1 MKRHGLILLA
11 AASLAAP
18 FAGAT
23 YKCVNEKG
31 VTLIGDTP
39 PDGCEHVEMYEM
51 SRSGQVLR
59 KIDPT
64 PSPDQLKAYAAD
76 ADKRRAAEKAA
87 ADQKRKDAALLNTY
101 TSEKEIDMARDRNV
115 EPIRGRIKSAQ
126 TRIDAI
132 DKRLKQLDD
141 EMEFYKA
148 GNSKKKDGGKPS
160 GPPIGMVADKERNQK
175 EHESLVASIAANEK
189 EIVAVKERFDSDK
202 VRFNELKGNTPLRQ
216 AVQAPEE
223 KRVAETLIPGAAGK
237 AKCGDRI
244 YECQA
249 GQQYVCREA
258 SGRRYVVSCVVERK

>member
-1 MKRHGLILLA
+1 MKTYGLILLA

-18 FAGAT
+18 YAGAT

-39 PDGCEHVEMYEM
+39 PDGCEHVEMYEVTP
-51 SRSGQVLR
+51 GGKVLR

-76 ADKRRAAEKAA
+76 ADKRRAEEKAA
-87 ADQKRKDAALLNTY
+87 AEQKRKDAALLSTY

-126 TRIDAI
+126 TRIEAI
-132 DKRLKQLDD
+132 DKRLKQIDE

-148 GNSKKKDGGKPS
+148 GKSKKKDDKHA
-160 GPPIGMVADKERNQK
+160 GPPIGLVSDKERNQK
-175 EHESLVASIAANEK
+175 ERDNLQATIAGSEK
-189 EIVAVKERFDSDK
+189 EIVAVKDRYDSDK
-202 VRFNELKGNTPLRQ
+202 ARFNELKGNTALRQ
-216 AVQAPEE
+216 AVQTPED
-223 KRVAETLIPGAAGK
+223 KKLAETLIPGAAGK
-237 AKCGDRI
+237 AKCGDKV

-249 GQQYVCREA
+249 GQQYVCREYT
-258 SGRRYVVSCVVERK
+258 GRRYLVNCVVERK

>member
-1 MKRHGLILLA
+1 MRRHGLILLA

-23 YKCVNEKG
+23 YKCMNEKG

-51 SRSGQVLR
+51 GRNGQVIR

-87 ADQKRKDAALLNTY
+87 AEQKRKDVALINTY
-101 TSEKEIDMARDRNV
+101 TSDKEIEMARDRNV
-115 EPIRGRIKSAQ
+115 EPIRSRIKSAQ

-132 DKRLKQLDD
+132 EKRLKAIDD

-148 GNSKKKDGGKPS
+148 GKSKKKGDKPIS
-160 GPPIGMVADKERNQK
+160 PPIGLVADRERGQK
-175 EHESLVASIAANEK
+175 EHESLLASIAANEK
-189 EIVAVKERFDSDK
+189 EIVAVKERFDADK
-202 VRFNELKGNTPLRQ
+202 VRFNELKGNAPLRQ
-216 AVQAPEE
+216 AAQATEA
-223 KRVAETLIPGAAGK
+223 KAASETAVPGAAGK
-237 AKCGDRI
+237 AKCGDKVH
-244 YECQA
+244 ECQT
-249 GQQYVCREA
+249 GQQYVCRD
-258 SGRRYVVSCVVERK
+258 STGRRKLVDCVVERK